1 MKTFLI
7 NDKGWIPIPEWQP
20 NCWINV
26 QDPTQEE
33 LEYLLTDLQ
42 VPASFLDDIED
53 PDERPRIE
61 VEDGWRLIILRI
73 PIRSE
78 VSKPYA
84 TVPLGIML
92 KGEIVLT
99 VCFHLSDM
107 IPDFIT
113 YTRRKQ
119 VECEDA
125 YNLMLQLLLSS
136 SVWFLKYLKQVNIS
150 IKMAELQLEKSIRNQ
165 ELQTLMSLE
174 KCLVLFITSLKGND
188 ILLHKIKN
196 LKPQRDYFDRE
207 LLDDVTVELKQAQE
221 TTNVYSDILSG
232 MMDAYASVIS
242 NNLNAVMQHLTFISI
257 VLMVPTLIA
266 SLYGMNVPN
275 HLEGSKYAFWLL
287 LAISCLL
294 SATVFIWYRKTN
306 SFKRK

>member
-20 NCWINV
+20 NCWINI

-33 LEYLLTDLQ
+33 LEYLLNDLE

-73 PIRSE
+73 PIRPKS
-78 VSKPYA
+78 SMSYT

-99 VCFHLSDM
+99 VCLHLSDM
-107 IPDFIT
+107 IPDFIL

-125 YNLMLQLLLSS
+125 YDLMLQLLLSS
-136 SVWFLKYLKQVNIS
+136 SVWFLKYLKQINIS
-150 IKMAELQLEKSIRNQ
+150 IKMAEVQLERSIRNQ
-165 ELQTLMSLE
+165 ELQILMNME
-174 KCLVLFITSLKGND
+174 KYLVFFITSLKGND
-188 ILLHKIKN
+188 ILFHKIKN
-196 LKPQRDYFDRE
+196 LKPQRDYFDRD
-207 LLDDVTVELKQAQE
+207 LLDDVAVELKQAQE
-221 TTNVYSDILSG
+221 SANVYGDILSS

-242 NNLNAVMQHLTFISI
+242 NNLNTVLHRLTVISI
-257 VLMVPTLIA
+257 MLMVPTLVA
-266 SLYGMNVPN
+266 SFYGMNVPN
-275 HLEGSKYAFWLL
+275 FLEENKYAFYA
-287 LAISCLL
+287 LAVGSCFL
-294 SATVFIWYRKTN
+294 SAIVFVWYRKTV
-306 SFKRK
+306 FKK